1 MSSID
6 KLLFSLMKLE
16 EFKTQCKFPPADFQ
30 DYEFYNSEISDF
42 SNNNSFNPENGI
54 AHKIW
59 NNILELYW
67 KRYNEVSSN
76 IELEIQDYK
85 EKIKELEQKLTQYTI
100 DLDQFNKIKIQL
112 SNANKENKDKDTII
126 SEKDIIIKNLRLKLA
141 QRNTILNNI
150 DTMLL
155 KYNSN
160 T

>member
-1 MSSID
+1 MSTID

-16 EFKTQCKFPPADFQ
+16 EFKTQCQFPSDDFQ
-30 DYEFYNSEISDF
+30 DYDFYNSEISDF

-67 KRYNEVSSN
+67 ERYNEVSSN
-76 IELEIQDYK
+76 IEVEIQDYK
-85 EKIKELEQKLTQYTI
+85 EKIKALEQKLIHYTI
-100 DLDQFNKIKIQL
+100 DLDQFNKIRIQL
-112 SNANKENKDKDTII
+112 SNSNKENKDKDTII
-126 SEKDIIIKNLRLKLA
+126 RGKDIIIEKLRLKLV
-141 QRNTILNNI
+141 QSNTILNNI

>member
-16 EFKTQCKFPPADFQ
+16 EFKTQCKFPSDDFQ

-42 SNNNSFNPENGI
+42 SNNNSFNPENGL

-67 KRYNEVSSN
+67 NRYNEVSSN

-85 EKIKELEQKLTQYTI
+85 EKIKELEQKLTQYTL